1 MDHEFMTI
9 TEVADLLRVSES
21 TVRSYIRKGQLP
33 CLKLGDG
40 RSSAVR
46 IRRSDI
52 DALVGFKTETENGD
66 DDNANDKP

>member
-52 DALVGFKTETENGD
+52 DGLVGFKNGD
-66 DDNANDKP
+66 DDDAQEPNQ